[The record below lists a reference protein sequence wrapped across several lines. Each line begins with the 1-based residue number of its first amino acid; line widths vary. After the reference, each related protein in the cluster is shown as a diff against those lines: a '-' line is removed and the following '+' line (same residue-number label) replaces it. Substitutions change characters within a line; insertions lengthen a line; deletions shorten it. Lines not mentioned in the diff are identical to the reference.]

1 MDRKCKQKVTV
12 MFLCV
17 LGAFLILTVLG
28 IGFEE
33 ASQMRREQQQELGIL
48 YPELEVHLS
57 ENFSFYQSRIMEN
70 GLLIGAAVLVI
81 FLFTIGLTVWYLKR
95 ASRKE
100 WETERRRRELLYE
113 QLGEFWQG
121 NFSMLPS
128 WDCLSEMGDWEPIY
142 DKLRELSYA
151 MSDMRARI
159 QEEENSTKALITDIS
174 HQLKTPLAS
183 IRMCHELAE
192 SGDLKMEEQ
201 EDFRA
206 TETREI
212 EKMEMLLEELVKLS
226 RLENNM
232 IQIHPKIESLEQT
245 LSEAVGQIY
254 MKAHKKNIELSVDME
269 EEVSLLHDR
278 KWTVEAL
285 VNILDNGVKYSKDNT
300 EIQIAVKSLAGSVLI
315 EIADQGIGIPEE
327 EYHAVFQRFYRGE
340 QAKKMAKEGAGVG
353 LYLTRIIIERQG
365 GSIVAKK
372 NPGRGTVFKIML
384 PRS

>member
-33 ASQMRREQQQELGIL
+33 ASQIRREQQQELGIL

-57 ENFSFYQSRIMEN
+57 ENFSFNQSRIMEN
-70 GLLIGAAVLVI
+70 GLLIGAAVRVI
-81 FLFTIGLTVWYLKR
+81 FLFTIGLMVWYLKSAR
-95 ASRKE
+95 RKE

-192 SGDLKMEEQ
+192 SGDFKMEEQ

-232 IQIHPKIESLEQT
+232 IQIHPKMESLEQT

-269 EEVSLLHDR
+269 KDVSLLHDR

-315 EIADQGIGIPEE
+315 EIADKGIGIP
-327 EYHAVFQRFYRGE
+327 
-340 QAKKMAKEGAGVG
+340 
-353 LYLTRIIIERQG
+353 
-365 GSIVAKK
+365 
-372 NPGRGTVFKIML
+372 
-384 PRS
+384 